1 MTEQI
6 RRASRLVEIEH
17 RLRKNP
23 QGLTVRELAD
33 ALGYSMRTI
42 QRDLNVLESELGA
55 PLVDASGRRW
65 QLMPGS
71 TPIGAVRFTLQEAR
85 AVYLAT
91 RLFLRHADE
100 RDPDAESALAKLAG
114 ALPDSMGR
122 FVVFAVEELKK
133 RPHDDRLAGV
143 VRVLTAAWAESRTV
157 SITYRSQ
164 AARAVKS
171 TDLDTYLLDATAT
184 GSYVIGFSH
193 SHGELRTFN
202 LDRVL
207 SAEPTVRPFVVDD
220 LDGLRARLALSWGGA
235 VIGDDEFDVV
245 LEFAADVAERVAE
258 RYWHPSQRLTP
269 LEDGRLRFEARLTSL
284 LEFVPWVRSWGPAA
298 TVHAPDE
305 LRAEIAASLREAA
318 ALYP

>member
-23 QGLTVRELAD
+23 QGLTVRELAE
-33 ALGYSMRTI
+33 ALRYSMRTI

-55 PLVDASGRRW
+55 PLVDGPGRRY

-71 TPIGAVRFTLQEAR
+71 TPIGAVRFTLHEAR

-122 FVVFAVEELKK
+122 FVVFALEELKK
-133 RPHDDRLAGV
+133 RPADARLARV
-143 VRVLTAAWAESRTV
+143 LRVLTSAWAEARTV
-157 SITYRSQ
+157 SISYRSQ
-164 AARAVKS
+164 AARAVKT

-184 GSYVIGFSH
+184 GSYVIGHSH
-193 SHGELRTFN
+193 AHGELRTFN

-207 SAEPTVRPFVVDD
+207 SADSTEHTFVVDD

-269 LEDGRLRFEARLTSL
+269 LENGCLRFEARLTSL
-284 LEFVPWVRSWGPAA
+284 LEFVPWVRSWGPSAM
-298 TVHAPDE
+298 VLGPEE
-305 LRAEIAASLREAA
+305 LRAEIAQSFRQAA
-318 ALYP
+318 AQYA